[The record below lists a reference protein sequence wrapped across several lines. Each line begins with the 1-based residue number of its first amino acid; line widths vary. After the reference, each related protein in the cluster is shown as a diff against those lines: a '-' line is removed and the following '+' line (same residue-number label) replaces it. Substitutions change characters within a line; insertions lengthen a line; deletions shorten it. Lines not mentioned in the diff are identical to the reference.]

1 MRRLPG
7 FQSGFGEEF
16 QGDGPEGFRDD
27 LEFLIG
33 WEVNRKISEVKPF
46 SAAAFR
52 VQKFGSRWFGSFNV
66 IEEAAVNEL
75 LGDDVFVAVVGWKVG
90 LKITWKLELV
100 FAEVGQFFEVGVAGI
115 GAGKIASNGEVEF
128 GGELEVDELVG
139 VEIPEKK
146 VEFSDGGVNVFL
158 HLEIS
163 FEEVEFL

>member
-1 MRRLPG
+1 M
-7 FQSGFGEEF
+7 
-16 QGDGPEGFRDD
+16 
-27 LEFLIG
+27 
-33 WEVNRKISEVKPF
+33 
-46 SAAAFR
+46 
-52 VQKFGSRWFGSFNV
+52 

-128 GGELEVDELVG
+128 GGDLEVDELVG